1 MSEEELKDLE
11 NHIEDVFGKILGTSM
26 VTNFVEKDSKI
37 VLKKDLKKEEK
48 KREIEDILEEMEN
61 VSDELEEIP
70 KEIVKKWL
78 KEIKDVC
85 YNS

>member
-1 MSEEELKDLE
+1 MNEEELKDWE

-26 VTNFVEKDSKI
+26 VTNFVEKDGKI
-37 VLKKDLKKEEK
+37 LLKKDLEKEEK
-48 KREIEDILEEMEN
+48 KREMENIIEEMED

-78 KEIKDVC
+78 EEIKALKE
-85 YNS
+85 